1 MIDEEE
7 TAMSEEVVN
16 TIVKLVRRL
25 GFGEGYGVVFAHLL
39 ISEEPLTVRELA
51 KRTGYSASA
60 VAMYLSVLHR
70 SYLVERKKRGNSY
83 VYTARIDYLER
94 WRDWVKNLLDK
105 DINPLIESLEN
116 LLQKT
121 QEEKK
126 RKHLQKILNE
136 FKKTQRFL
144 ERVLEMED

>member
-1 MIDEEE
+1 
-7 TAMSEEVVN
+7 MSEEVVN

-70 SYLVERKKRGNSY
+70 SYLVERQKRGNTF
-83 VYTARIDYLER
+83 VYTARIDYLDR
-94 WRDWVKNLLDK
+94 WRDWVKNLLEK
-105 DINPLIESLEN
+105 DIKPLVESLEKLAKN
-116 LLQKT
+116 T
-121 QEEKK
+121 ENEKK
-126 RKHLQKILNE
+126 REHLWKVLTE
-136 FKKTQRFL
+136 FKKTQQFL
-144 ERVLEMED
+144 ERVLNMEI